1 MNDNEATVRTLR
13 DMVAAF
19 VAERQWEQFHDLK
32 NLSMS
37 LAIEAAELMEHFQWL
52 RSDEARRPAESG
64 VDLSEVAEELADC
77 LAYCLDMAN
86 VLEIDLA
93 STLASKLDKNRRKY
107 PPDTFRGKFRL

>member
-1 MNDNEATVRTLR
+1 MNDNDATVKALR
-13 DMVAAF
+13 DMVAQF

-52 RSDEARRPAESG
+52 RTDQARRPDEAG
-64 VDLSEVAEELADC
+64 VDVGKVTEELADC

-86 VLEIDLA
+86 VLGIDLA
-93 STLASKLDKNRRKY
+93 SALASKLDKNRRKY
-107 PPDTFRGKFRL
+107 PADQFRGKFRL